1 MIRKLLSLFFLL
13 FAVTGSLAAQD
24 FVNLTPRPKQMT
36 VGKGSLPLPQAFSV
50 AYAGSDEAMTAEVSR
65 FAAELSKTTGLTV
78 SATTDEAAALVKVV
92 TDKSLKTEGAYKLSV
107 TAEGATV
114 TTADALG
121 LFYAFQTIKKVLP
134 ANVMAGVADA
144 RVTGYALP
152 LVTINDAPRFA
163 YRGFMLDVAR
173 HFFTVDEVKRM
184 IDVMAYYKMNR
195 FHWHLSDDQGWRVEI
210 KKYPKLTTIGAT
222 APNSWFTDMYTRT
235 NYWIN
240 KPYGPYFY
248 TQDQIREV
256 VAYAKERHIEIIP
269 EIDMPGHFVAA
280 LAAYPEF
287 SCHPSYAP
295 TVWSTGGISSDVLN
309 VANPQAV
316 QFAKNILSELIDLF
330 PYEYIHIGGDEC
342 PTNQWQTNADCQK
355 LYKELGLTD
364 YRQLQSHFIS
374 DLGKFVAEKG
384 RKLSVWNEAITAS
397 GADTKLVKETEAVV
411 YCWTGPEAAAKKA
424 KQLGLQNIY
433 TPWGPYYINRKQGNS
448 ELDPPGAGYGTDD
461 VKATYNQAIPSETD
475 YGVQGTFW
483 CEHVSDRDYMEW
495 LALPR
500 LIAIAE
506 AGWTPQAQRSFTD
519 FQKRMTA
526 DTTLLNY
533 GGYKYCT
540 YHMLMENNGYPVVQ
554 KTLPKASTADKAY
567 YYRLISG
574 GTDAT
579 RKDRCI
585 ELLADGSPLISQYS
599 GKGAKAGVLWTNAQA
614 AAGDANYAAQ
624 WWTLEADPAGSGK
637 YAIVNKSQP
646 AGSVKPDPS
655 ATSTSG
661 RWSYDNN
668 AKHYNFTLGAG
679 AYGKVGDNYYYSISS
694 DKVSGQYWNS
704 SMAGQGL
711 AVNVYSNP
719 GDGAGGQW
727 QFSPLEAYGWEG
739 GGTGKP
745 ITFDGLTEGK
755 TYTFTNDVEGFAQ
768 TALTDTTGTTALTHS
783 AYPFAQNAWTVTKA
797 GKPQTDGTQTL
808 TLTNAATGR
817 TIAAVGNYV
826 SNQGFP
832 VTMGSKG
839 AELTLAYDTLY
850 KDYRLKVSGKS
861 LFPLPA
867 GTVNAGSNV
876 QGASYDAPRLQGA
889 AWRAVEVRVVTF
901 TCKDEAGTTLATV
914 KRSVPVS
921 VTDVTAALAPTF
933 KNMEAVGIEAAGA
946 DAYTVTYKR
955 IAYSLVVKA
964 IDSRGALISVTD
976 HAVPVGE
983 SFTFTAPKPAY
994 YTLTTSEVADG
1005 TVLTPE
1011 ADRTVT
1017 VTYET
1022 DAISGVK
1029 ALGDRVTEG
1038 LKNGQSYVLY
1048 DASPAD
1054 GGARKGYRKI
1064 TEGNGINR
1072 ATSVDGGLDPT
1083 AVWTLEGA
1091 GKSFKVK
1098 NEYKGLYVPSLGRSQ
1113 AAVAST
1119 SGGTFTFTLNASGT
1133 DWCIKGTNGMMWD
1146 GLADGNLVGW
1156 AQGTGHPI
1164 EIYTYFAQPYYTVT
1178 VTCVDEADKVLSTQ
1192 TDLVMAGDPYPLVL
1206 PAIDG
1211 YTLKSA
1217 TGNEGYEGTVE
1228 GFVTVKAVY
1237 APDNAT
1243 GIEGVTV
1250 PTGQGAKTIY
1260 DLQGRRLQRVSTPGI
1275 YVINGRKVLVK

>member
-1 MIRKLLSLFFLL
+1 MKIRLLSLFLVL
-13 FAVTGSLAAQD
+13 FAWSGSLRAQD

-36 VGKGSLPLPQAFSV
+36 VGTGSLTLPQAFSV
-50 AYAGSDEAMTAEVSR
+50 AYNGGDEAMTAEVAR
-65 FAAELSKTTGLTV
+65 FADELTKTTGLTV
-78 SATTDEAAALVKVV
+78 TATTDEAAALVKVV

-121 LFYAFQTIKKVLP
+121 LFYAFQTVKKILP

-144 RVTGYALP
+144 KVTGYALP
-152 LVTINDAPRFA
+152 VVTINDAPRFA

-173 HFFTVDEVKRM
+173 HFFTVEEVKRM

-210 KKYPKLTTIGAT
+210 KKYPKLTTVGSI
-222 APNSWFTDMYTRT
+222 APNSYFTDMYSRT
-235 NYWIN
+235 QYWIN

-248 TQDQIREV
+248 TQEQIRDV

-295 TVWSTGGISSDVLN
+295 TIWTSGGISSDILN
-309 VANPQAV
+309 VANPKAV
-316 QFAKNILSELIDLF
+316 QFAKDILSELIDLF

-342 PTNQWQTNADCQK
+342 PTNQWQSNADCQK

-397 GADTKLVKETEAVV
+397 GADTTLVKETDAVV
-411 YCWTGPEAAAKKA
+411 YCWTSPEAAAKEA
-424 KQLGLQNIY
+424 KKLGLQNIY

-461 VKATYNQAIPSETD
+461 VKATYNQAIPAATD

-540 YHMLMENNGYPVVQ
+540 YHMLMENNGYPEVQ
-554 KTLPKASTADKAY
+554 KAFPKASTADKSY
-567 YYRLISG
+567 YYRIISG

-585 ELLADGSPLISQYS
+585 ELLADGSALISQYS
-599 GKGAKAGVLWTNAQA
+599 GMGAKAGVLWTNAQA
-614 AAGDANYAAQ
+614 AAGDANYDAQ

-704 SMAGQGL
+704 SMSGQGL

-727 QFSPLEAYGWEG
+727 QFAPLEAYGWEG

-745 ITFDGLTEGK
+745 ITFDGLAEGK
-755 TYTFTNDVEGFAQ
+755 TYTFVNDVEGFDQ
-768 TALTDTTGTTALTHS
+768 TALTDTTGTTSLTHS
-783 AYPFAQNAWTVTKA
+783 TAPFAQNAWTVTKA
-797 GKPQTDGTQTL
+797 GKPQSDGTQTV

-817 TIAAVGNYV
+817 AIAAKGSFV

-832 VTMGSKG
+832 VTMGTNG
-839 AELTLAYDTLY
+839 AQLTLQYDTVYHDFRILI
-850 KDYRLKVSGKS
+850 DGKS
-861 LFPLPA
+861 LFALPA
-867 GTVNAGSNV
+867 GTVNAGANV
-876 QGASYDAPRLQGA
+876 GANASYDAPRLQGA

-901 TCKDEAGTTLATV
+901 TCQDEAGTTLGTY

-933 KNMEAVGIEAAGA
+933 KNMEAVGIDAAGA

-955 IAYSLVVKA
+955 TAYSLVVKA
-964 IDSRGALISVTD
+964 VDSRGALISVD
-976 HAVPVGE
+976 EHAVPVGE
-983 SFTFTAPKPAY
+983 SFTFTAPTPAY
-994 YTLTTSEVADG
+994 YTLAESEVTDG
-1005 TVLTPE
+1005 TVLIPE

-1017 VTYET
+1017 VTYTT
-1022 DAISGVK
+1022 DAFSGVK
-1029 ALGDRVTEG
+1029 ALGERVTSG
-1038 LKNGQSYVLY
+1038 LANGQSYVFY
-1048 DASPAD
+1048 DASPD
-1054 GGARKGYRKI
+1054 NGGARKGYRKI
-1064 TEGNGINR
+1064 ANGNAINR
-1072 ATSVDGGLDPT
+1072 VTAIADGLDPT
-1083 AVWTLEGA
+1083 AVWTLEGS

-1098 NEYKGLYVPSLGRSQ
+1098 NEYKGLYVPTLGRSQ
-1113 AAVAST
+1113 AAKAST
-1119 SGGTFTFTLNASGT
+1119 NGGTFTFKLNASGT
-1133 DWCIKGTNGMMWD
+1133 DWCLKGANGMMWD
-1146 GLADGNLVGW
+1146 GLADGSLVGW
-1156 AQGTGHPI
+1156 DQGSGHPI
-1164 EIYTYFAQPYYTVT
+1164 EIYTYYAQPYYTVT
-1178 VTCVDEADKVLSTQ
+1178 LTCVDTDGKQLSTL
-1192 TDLVMAGDPYPLVL
+1192 TDLVVAGGSYPLVI
-1206 PAIDG
+1206 PTFDG
-1211 YTLKSA
+1211 YTLKGVE
-1217 TGNEGYEGTVE
+1217 GNESYEGTVE
-1228 GFVTVKAVY
+1228 GFVNVKATFV
-1237 APDNAT
+1237 NNST